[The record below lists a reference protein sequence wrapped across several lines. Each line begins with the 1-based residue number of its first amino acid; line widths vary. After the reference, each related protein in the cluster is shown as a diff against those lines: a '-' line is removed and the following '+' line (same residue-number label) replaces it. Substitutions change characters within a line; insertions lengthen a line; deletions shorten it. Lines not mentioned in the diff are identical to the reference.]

1 MFLMPSL
8 FEPCGLGQL
17 IALRYGSIPIVR
29 ETGGLKDT
37 ISPYNKYTGIGN
49 GFGFKNFNSN
59 ELMQIIEYALTIYD
73 DKDAWNNI
81 IRQAMDSDNSWEKSA
96 MQYKLLYEDVVKRP

>member
-1 MFLMPSL
+1 MFDNELAHKIYAASDMFLMPSL

-37 ISPYNKYTGIGN
+37 ITPYNKYNGVGN
-49 GFGFKNFNSN
+49 GFGFRNYNYSRIN
-59 ELMQIIEYALTIYD
+59 GML
-73 DKDAWNNI
+73 
-81 IRQAMDSDNSWEKSA
+81 
-96 MQYKLLYEDVVKRP
+96 

>member
-17 IALRYGSIPIVR
+17 ISLRYGAIPIVR

-37 ISPYNKYTGIGN
+37 ISQYN
-49 GFGFKNFNSN
+49 
-59 ELMQIIEYALTIYD
+59 
-73 DKDAWNNI
+73 
-81 IRQAMDSDNSWEKSA
+81 
-96 MQYKLLYEDVVKRP
+96 

>member
-1 MFLMPSL
+1 MPSF

-37 ISPYNKYTGIGN
+37 
-49 GFGFKNFNSN
+49 
-59 ELMQIIEYALTIYD
+59 
-73 DKDAWNNI
+73 
-81 IRQAMDSDNSWEKSA
+81 
-96 MQYKLLYEDVVKRP
+96 VVSI